1 MTSSLLDVPI
11 MACRNRR
18 QIFFWSQHQQ
28 TNSTMTET
36 SVEATN
42 RTNPTMK
49 FIKNYN
55 SPIGRKSILYKACT
69 HAMKISSLDTNHETS
84 TEIGLLVTSILEC
97 ALAERMYNPNLGYT
111 SQEKKVL
118 TLFRRTGNGLQNFS
132 DGMISINCQTHYYI
146 THNLLL

>member
-1 MTSSLLDVPI
+1 
-11 MACRNRR
+11 
-18 QIFFWSQHQQ
+18 
-28 TNSTMTET
+28 MTET

-69 HAMKISSLDTNHETS
+69 HAMKIPSPDTNHETS

-97 ALAERMYNPNLGYT
+97 ALAERMYNPNLRYT

-118 TLFRRTGNGLQNFS
+118 TYISKNRECVRITRDRTRYPVKTS
-132 DGMISINCQTHYYI
+132 
-146 THNLLL
+146 